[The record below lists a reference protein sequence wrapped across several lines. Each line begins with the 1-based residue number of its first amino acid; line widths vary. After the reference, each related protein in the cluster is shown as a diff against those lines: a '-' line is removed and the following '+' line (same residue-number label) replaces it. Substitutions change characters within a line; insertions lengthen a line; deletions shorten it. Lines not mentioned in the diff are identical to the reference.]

1 MYKIPIFSFAEWF
14 YLTEHQAWYV
24 NGLNNLASYK
34 TQHIDPLLDKMLAYG
49 ADKNNTG
56 FMTDEQKAELQK
68 IRDDR
73 SAETLFTAYNSAVPR
88 QKLSM
93 GTDLANPDIIKRNI
107 DRMTGRFPLSSFKTL
122 DDLLNAAD
130 KMKKSHRG
138 KTDIRNLA
146 QLINYLTTD
155 RIVLAIENASRQA
168 KSGGATAD
176 GDSSDNLDVDPES
189 LDATEE
195 GAYRLEELDALNKI
209 ADCMR
214 VFQNEKSKQF
224 IGKAKSKLQEIES
237 KIDGKGKITWFDFT
251 NAKKYALY
259 SILGRFINAEYQTQ
273 DSKGMPSK
281 NRLFGKENLTK
292 FMDSDFNTINNIIKT
307 PEFQKFLNQ
316 ELNSAQPAE
325 DAQLLQLSTL
335 MADALLAV
343 YQKPKDQKM
352 SAVLEPYK
360 QSSFAMSNP
369 AFADY
374 LEKIKDIY
382 TNEKMA
388 MKAVKPSEVVGP
400 ANLESAA
407 ANTDYP
413 YFDDTYMVEKDFL
426 YFKNLLSK
434 LKANEKNP
442 KKLADLMNLGF
453 DKTGKPIVLN
463 LATQSCPEIIDTFR
477 RAGKI

>member
-1 MYKIPIFSFAEWF
+1 MYKIPNFSFAEWF

-34 TQHIDPLLDKMLAYG
+34 TQHIDPQLDKMLAYG
-49 ADKNNTG
+49 QAHPE

-68 IRDDR
+68 IRQDG
-73 SAETLFTAYNSAVPR
+73 SAETLFTAYRSAMPK
-88 QKLSM
+88 QALGM
-93 GTDLANPDIIKRNI
+93 QTDLANPDIIRRNI

-130 KMKKSHRG
+130 TMKKSHG
-138 KTDIRNLA
+138 GNEIRNLA

-155 RIVLAIENASRQA
+155 RIVNAIEYASRQA

-224 IGKAKSKLQEIES
+224 VGKAKAKLQEIES

-259 SILGRFINAEYQTQ
+259 SILGRFMNAEYQTQ
-273 DSKGMPSK
+273 DSRGMPSK

-292 FMDSDFNTINNIIKT
+292 FMDSDYKTINDIIKT
-307 PEFQKFLNQ
+307 KEFKAFLDQ
-316 ELNSAQPAE
+316 ELDSEQPAE
-325 DAQLLQLSTL
+325 DAELLKLSTL
-335 MADALLAV
+335 MTDALLAI
-343 YQKPKDQKM
+343 YQRPTGQKM
-352 SAVLEPYK
+352 AEVLEPYA
-360 QSSFAMSNP
+360 QSSFAKKTQ
-369 AFADY
+369 FANY
-374 LEKIKDIY
+374 LEKLKDIY
-382 TNEKMA
+382 TKETMA
-388 MKAVKPSEVVGP
+388 KKTVNPSEVVGP

-442 KKLADLMNLGF
+442 KKLAELMNLGI
-453 DKTGKPIVLN
+453 DKKTGKPIVLN
-463 LATQSCPEIIDTFR
+463 LATQSCPEIIDSFR